1 MSGKIFYVNSFS
13 GIGRWETDESEFEE
27 FDVGIVERWA
37 QSRAE
42 KSKAVKKVLIKI
54 ELKWKFLSPKMP
66 GQLKSAKKKK

>member
-42 KSKAVKKVLIKI
+42 KSKAVK
-54 ELKWKFLSPKMP
+54 
-66 GQLKSAKKKK
+66 